1 MVYGIRA
8 LLPFYDIK
16 RGVTTKIGEIV
27 EVEEKNRLD
36 DILERKLGE
45 FVFAKHKNKK
55 GKNVLI
61 HHTEFYK
68 IGGIETASQQISK
81 AFPDYDITFVV
92 GRNADRTQVLELSK
106 RHSVI
111 IDNGVDNYK
120 ADVLLLMNYDS
131 AQSVINRVQADKV
144 YQFVHADWVSLLR
157 LGTFRGGFRLP
168 IHERVNKVLAV
179 SETARAGLKRA
190 FGIESEVVPNILTPI
205 KQERPIF
212 LYLGRATNEKGI
224 DVMLDM
230 FDRFRAAGKEF
241 VVFMATALEQAVQ
254 PTRDRIK
261 AADYILQIPPSI
273 YAQELMRSADFLV
286 QLSDQESY
294 CYSVREALQVKTPCI
309 VSDIPELRKLIRDG
323 ENGYVIKKDLSNLD
337 VEKIFTKKLKLT
349 AYTEEIDP
357 IWEKVLE
364 GEL

>member
-1 MVYGIRA
+1 MIYGIRV

-16 RGVTTKIGEIV
+16 RGVTTEIGEIV
-27 EVEEKNRLD
+27 EVESESRLEN
-36 DILERKLGE
+36 ILKQKLGE

-55 GKNVLI
+55 GKSVLI
-61 HHTEFYK
+61 YHTEFYK

-92 GRNADRTQVLELSK
+92 GKKADRTQILELSK

-131 AQSVINRVQADKV
+131 AEKIINRVKADKV
-144 YQFVHADWVSLLR
+144 YQFVHADWESLLR
-157 LGTFRGGFRLP
+157 LGTFSRGFRLP

-179 SETARAGLKRA
+179 SETAQKGLKNA
-190 FGIESEVVPNILTPI
+190 FGIESEIVPNILNPI
-205 KQERPIF
+205 QEKRPIF

-230 FDRFRAAGKEF
+230 FDRFKAAGKEF
-241 VVFMATALEQAVQ
+241 VVFMATSIEQAVQ
-254 PTRDRIK
+254 STRDRIK

-273 YAQELMRSADFLV
+273 YAQELMRSADFLAC
-286 QLSDQESY
+286 LSDQESY
-294 CYSVREALQVKTPCI
+294 CYVVREALRVKTPCI

-323 ENGYVIKKDLSNLD
+323 ENGYVVKKDLSNLD
-337 VEKIFTKKLKLT
+337 IDKIFNKKLTLKP
-349 AYTEEIDP
+349 YEEEISP
-357 IWEKVLE
+357 LWEKVLE

>member
-1 MVYGIRA
+1 MVYGIRV
-8 LLPFYDIK
+8 LLPFNDIQTG
-16 RGVTTKIGEIV
+16 RLTKIGEII
-27 EVEEKNRLD
+27 EVESE
-36 DILERKLGE
+36 ERAQNIFSQRLGE
-45 FVFAKHKNKK
+45 LVYAKHPDKK
-55 GKNVLI
+55 GKSVLI

-92 GRNADRTQVLELSK
+92 GENAARTQILELSK
-106 RHSVI
+106 RHGVI

-131 AQSVINRVQADKV
+131 AQRIINRVKADKV
-144 YQFVHADWVSLLR
+144 YQFVHADWESLLR
-157 LGTFRGGFRLP
+157 LGTFSGGFKLP

-179 SETARAGLKRA
+179 SETAQAGLKRA
-190 FGIESEVVPNILTPI
+190 FGIESEVVPNILNPI
-205 KQERPIF
+205 KQKRPIF

-230 FDRFRAAGKEF
+230 FDRFKAAGKEF
-241 VVFMATALEQAVQ
+241 VVFMATATEQAVQ
-254 PTRDRIK
+254 STRDRIK

-286 QLSDQESY
+286 CLSDQESY
-294 CYSVREALQVKTPCI
+294 CYVVREALQVKTPCI
-309 VSDIPELRKLIRDG
+309 VSDIPELRKLIKDG
-323 ENGYVIKKDLSNLD
+323 ENGYIVKRDLSNLD
-337 VEKIFTKKLKLT
+337 IDKIFNKKLKLKP
-349 AYTEEIDP
+349 YEEEISP
-357 IWEKVLE
+357 KWEKVLE